1 MNQASLVGVELISLG
16 VVDLDKLDAGK
27 KHCIRLCWEQE
38 GSGRSVFTS
47 NTISGIV
54 GMEELYFARSNR
66 LAFGL
71 SNFVRV
77 DETFLATLGFA
88 LQVVVDLASKVA
100 VD

>member
-54 GMEELYFARSNR
+54 GME
-66 LAFGL
+66 
-71 SNFVRV
+71 
-77 DETFLATLGFA
+77 
-88 LQVVVDLASKVA
+88 
-100 VD
+100 

>member
-1 MNQASLVGVELISLG
+1 MLPRSFRSGLAGNNQVGVNQASLVGVELISLG

-54 GMEELYFARSNR
+54 GME
-66 LAFGL
+66 
-71 SNFVRV
+71 
-77 DETFLATLGFA
+77 
-88 LQVVVDLASKVA
+88 
-100 VD
+100 